1 MLLFEPRHGHREVA
15 AATEPGLLVSAGS
28 EALVTAAA
36 RLVTPRKAGLVTPL
50 RNFAMGLVIVLPRR
64 HRQAED

>member
-36 RLVTPRKAGLVTPL
+36 RLVAPRKAGLATPL
-50 RNFAMGLVIVLPRR
+50 RKFAM
-64 HRQAED
+64 